1 MNPQYG
7 LYGNQQ
13 LPFNHTNPTIQLM
26 VLQQPPVVFNLNQ
39 PPGSE
44 QVIYALHLAIANEV
58 ITQASTNYARMF
70 TLNQFASNNWN
81 NNFYYEAVDFAFK
94 LLALLVSR
102 GSFRAPEEGIA
113 NVAQSTMRM
122 FTSRNV
128 MNYSQLLQM
137 IPQTAQ
143 QSSAAN
149 VQQYNSYIAEFSN
162 MHRVTQQPQQQY
174 FQQPQQQV
182 FGFNNQPSMN
192 NFGNVGNVNNA
203 IYNPQGSNFP
213 TQQQNRFPVNQSM
226 PVMDNNRFA
235 NAVQAQTP
243 AIPIQPIQQ
252 IQPIQPVAQAPI
264 QNNGELV
271 WKPTSIQPYPVCYY
285 KHLGS
290 IVKTQVNNNGQ
301 SVVVYQVAQGGNMDR
316 DQHTIGSVSTK
327 ALTQG
332 ASVQTR
338 LTMLNSSIETFS
350 TITKED
356 EVKISDNIEEPID
369 KSLEN
374 AVLNVLPKAIMV
386 NYFDEAVFFGKK
398 KCNEIKEY
406 ITSGSVY
413 KANFILAKPISLVK
427 EVTEFANRLAN
438 SKNNLE
444 LYNRIKDGINSINK
458 EEAIY
463 SYELS
468 RYFTKVINDLITNRL
483 SITNI
488 TISDFVEDYLEIASY
503 IGKQFGSIYEDA
515 INKFDLCE
523 FLVELDDDL
532 VEELLLNSLDE
543 DDKGSVGYIASNISI
558 TYLGVVKEELNL
570 GFSQDGANQIMES
583 SSPNL
588 HKLVKSI
595 FANSSTNPSNS
606 YIVLEDNTIY
616 EIYKGLV
623 GIESYL
629 IRKVN

>member
-7 LYGNQQ
+7 PYGNQQ
-13 LPFNHTNPTIQLM
+13 LPFNHANPSIQLT

-44 QVIYALHLAIANEV
+44 QVIYALHLAIANET
-58 ITQASTNYARMF
+58 ITQSNSNYARMF
-70 TLNQFASNNWN
+70 TLNQLASNNWN

-94 LLALLVSR
+94 LLALLVTR

-122 FTSRNV
+122 FTSRNA
-128 MNYSQLLQM
+128 MNYSQLYQM
-137 IPQTAQ
+137 LPQPAQ

-149 VQQYNSYIAEFSN
+149 VQQYNQYIAEFSN

-213 TQQQNRFPVNQSM
+213 MQTQSRFPVNQQI

-235 NAVQAQTP
+235 NALQSQST
-243 AIPIQPIQQ
+243 PIQPIQVT
-252 IQPIQPVAQAPI
+252 QPVQPVVAQAPI
-264 QNNGELV
+264 QNNGELI
-271 WKPTSIQPYPVCYY
+271 WKPTSIQPYPICYQ
-285 KHLGS
+285 KHLGTV
-290 IVKTQVNNNGQ
+290 VKTQINSNNQ
-301 SVVVYQVAQGGNMDR
+301 PVVVYQVSQGGIMDR

-332 ASVQTR
+332 ASPQTR

-356 EVKISDNIEEPID
+356 EVKVIADTEESLD

-374 AVLNVLPKAIMV
+374 AVLNVLPKALIV
-386 NYFDEAVFFGKK
+386 NYFDEAVFLGKM

-406 ITSGSVY
+406 ITSGTVY
-413 KANFILAKPISLVK
+413 KANFILAKPVSLIK
-427 EVTEFANRLAN
+427 EVTEFANRVAN

-444 LYNRIKDGINSINK
+444 LYNRIKDGINSVNK

-468 RYFTKVINDLITNRL
+468 RYFTKVINDLIANRL

-488 TISDFVEDYLEIASY
+488 SISDFVEDYLEIASY
-503 IGKQFGSIYEDA
+503 IGKQFGTVYEDA
-515 INKFDLCE
+515 VNNYDLCE
-523 FLVELDDDL
+523 FLIELEKDL
-532 VEELLLNSLDE
+532 VEELLLNLLDE
-543 DDKGSVGYIASNISI
+543 DTKGSVSYIASNISI

-595 FANSSTNPSNS
+595 FDNSSTNPSNS
-606 YIVLEDNTIY
+606 YLVLEDNTIY

-623 GIESYL
+623 GVESYL